1 MGNNSLAT
9 RPDPSSAL
17 KADAATFPVTLE
29 KERRECSASHLRVL
43 GPALLYASSN
53 LPTQTAASLPC
64 AWPGVSTDY
73 RGGS

>member
-29 KERRECSASHLRVL
+29 KERRERSASHLRVL
-43 GPALLYASSN
+43 GLTHPYTSSN
-53 LPTQTAASLPC
+53 LPTQTAVSLPHV
-64 AWPGVSTDY
+64 WPG
-73 RGGS
+73 GKH